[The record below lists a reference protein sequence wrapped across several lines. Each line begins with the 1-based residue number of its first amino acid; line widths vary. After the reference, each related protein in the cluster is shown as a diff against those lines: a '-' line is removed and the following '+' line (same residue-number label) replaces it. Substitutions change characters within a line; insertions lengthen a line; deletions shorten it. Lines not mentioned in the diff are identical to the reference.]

1 MDVVT
6 ALRPHPTSAWV
17 QALRAEGL
25 DPDDSAVM
33 AAIGLV
39 RWELS
44 LLSGLQRQKVTIASR
59 CADASAAVASYDNSL
74 FPGAPRRSE
83 PVPAL

>member
-1 MDVVT
+1 MT
-6 ALRPHPTSAWV
+6 KMA

-25 DPDDSAVM
+25 DPDDLPVV

-44 LLSGLQRQKVTIASR
+44 MLDELT
-59 CADASAAVASYDNSL
+59 D
-74 FPGAPRRSE
+74 
-83 PVPAL
+83 